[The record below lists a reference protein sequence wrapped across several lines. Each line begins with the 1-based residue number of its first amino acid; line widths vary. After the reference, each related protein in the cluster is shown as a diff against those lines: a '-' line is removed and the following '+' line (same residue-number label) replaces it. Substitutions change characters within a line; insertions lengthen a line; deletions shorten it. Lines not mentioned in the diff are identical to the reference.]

1 MWVALK
7 QQYSMAEQFCALDF
21 QSTVLFEPFAG
32 SFVTTQWAAA
42 QYGWTNS
49 QPLDLIDGYDLLTAY
64 GLKLVHNVLDE
75 RRPYLTLI
83 AFDCKFWSLL
93 TNMSPSCNWEELRNT
108 VGVRTLRLVVSI
120 CLKQYQHGRFYLVEN
135 LAGSLAWVFEQIL
148 ARLIEE
154 AEGKFV
160 IGDQCAYGHE
170 DVESGKPVKKPT
182 GWLSN

>member
-1 MWVALK
+1 MTDRRQKELSKAARQIQVADNRMWVALK

-93 TNMSPSCNWEELRNT
+93 TNMSPSCNWEELR
-108 VGVRTLRLVVSI
+108 SS
-120 CLKQYQHGRFYLVEN
+120 N
-135 LAGSLAWVFEQIL
+135 LEARRVNLFEAIPTWQIL
-148 ARLIEE
+148 FGGEPGR
-154 AEGKFV
+154 
-160 IGDQCAYGHE
+160 Q
-170 DVESGKPVKKPT
+170 
-182 GWLSN
+182 LSLGFRTNLGTVDRGS